1 MGAAEEAK
9 EKMTV
14 KQKAKVNTKEKES
27 VTSESSKKKK
37 KRKREKEAEQLGE
50 EETTEEV
57 EQNET
62 EWVQCDSCKKWRVL
76 PDDVKATSLPDLW
89 YCHMN
94 IYDPKRSNCDAPEQ
108 NMKQILRERKKR
120 ARKRAKREAELSES
134 QHEKQT
140 KKAKPQEEEPVP
152 TTTKKKSKHDKS
164 IAAGGD
170 TPRSVSPKPPKSA
183 KSSGAKSKESMA
195 ETKKAVT
202 EAKKS
207 NLDGNKKS
215 KSTAEVQTAQ

>member
-76 PDDVKATSLPDLW
+76 PDNVKATSLPDLW

-94 IYDPKRSNCDAPEQ
+94 VYDPKRSKCEAPEQ
-108 NMKQILRERKKR
+108 NMKQILRDRRKR
-120 ARKRAKREAELSES
+120 ARKRAKRELEVAES
-134 QHEKQT
+134 QPEKMV
-140 KKAKPQEEEPVP
+140 KKSKQQEEEM
-152 TTTKKKSKHDKS
+152 TANIAASSTKKKTKPDKHT
-164 IAAGGD
+164 GGN
-170 TPRSVSPKPPKSA
+170 TPRSVSPKPT
-183 KSSGAKSKESMA
+183 KSSKASGVKSKESMA
-195 ETKKAVT
+195 E
-202 EAKKS
+202 AKKPAPKQKR
-207 NLDGNKKS
+207 LL
-215 KSTAEVQTAQ
+215 